1 LLSVHVI
8 CLRILPNN
16 QRNLKMA
23 QVTEKSIAP
32 CMLAFRPWRK
42 VTGFSRT
49 GKTKTHW
56 KNSYLFRVVKNF
68 PRYSHPLTQTISAGI
83 IERHTGFMN
92 FSSWRLACNQ
102 HPSLRVY
109 L

>member
-1 LLSVHVI
+1 VI

-16 QRNLKMA
+16 QRNFKMA
-23 QVTEKSIAP
+23 QVTEKLIAP
-32 CMLAFRPWRK
+32 CRCAFRPRRK
-42 VTGFSRT
+42 VTGFPRA
-49 GKTKTHW
+49 GKTKAHGQ
-56 KNSYLFRVVKNF
+56 NGYLLRVVKDF
-68 PRYSHPLTQTISAGI
+68 ARHSHPLTQTISAGI
-83 IERHTGFMN
+83 IERHAGFMN